1 VLPGSLEVVSR
12 LDEPMRSFEGYLRDD
27 PAYAHVYFR
36 PRQFPNKIQTWCE
49 EIGELLGIALR
60 HALMWAKGN
69 LHRREIE
76 AFLWNAASVRDVAS
90 ARGLW
95 LGEIGTP

>member
-1 VLPGSLEVVSR
+1 VLARSLEVLGR
-12 LDEPMRSFEGYLRDD
+12 LDEPTRSFEKHLRDD

-36 PRQFPNKIQTWCE
+36 PRQFPNNIQTWCE

-60 HALMWAKGN
+60 RALMWAKGN

-76 AFLWNAASVRDVAS
+76 AFLGDAASMRDVAS